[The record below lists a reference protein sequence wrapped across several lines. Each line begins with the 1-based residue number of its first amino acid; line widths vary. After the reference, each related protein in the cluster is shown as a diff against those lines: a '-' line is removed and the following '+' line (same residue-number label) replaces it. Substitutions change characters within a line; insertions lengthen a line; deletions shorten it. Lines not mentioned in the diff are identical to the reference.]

1 MHWDFHTRV
10 LLVVVAVLLSL
21 IASLS
26 AALLS
31 YATGGR
37 GLQAM
42 GWGAGT
48 FAGSM
53 TLTLSML
60 TILLS

>member
-1 MHWDFHTRV
+1 MRFDFRTRA

-21 IASLS
+21 TASLT

-31 YATGGR
+31 YSTGG
-37 GLQAM
+37 GGHQAV

-53 TLTLSML
+53 TITLGVL
-60 TILLS
+60 VILLT

>member
-1 MHWDFHTRV
+1 MHWDFRTRV

-26 AALLS
+26 AALLA

-37 GLQAM
+37 GLQAV
-42 GWGAGT
+42 GWGAGA

-53 TLTLSML
+53 TLALSVLTL
-60 TILLS
+60 LLS

>member
-1 MHWDFHTRV
+1 MRWDFRTRV

-21 IASLS
+21 TASLS

-31 YATGGR
+31 YASGG
-37 GLQAM
+37 GGHQAV

-53 TLTLSML
+53 TIALGVLA
-60 TILLS
+60 ILLA